1 MDSKVF
7 AADGN
12 LGAASVLP
20 LLTAFKE
27 RDGFLG
33 EQLRLSHSVH
43 RLKGQFLAR
52 ATPCPQLV

>member
-1 MDSKVF
+1 MF

-27 RDGFLG
+27 RDGSLG